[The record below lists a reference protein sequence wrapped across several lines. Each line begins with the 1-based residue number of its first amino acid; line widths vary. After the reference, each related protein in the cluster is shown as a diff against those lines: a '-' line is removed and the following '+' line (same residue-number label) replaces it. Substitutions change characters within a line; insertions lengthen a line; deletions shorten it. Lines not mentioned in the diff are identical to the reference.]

1 MNNGKLENPQ
11 ERESFE
17 GQVEVGNEQ
26 GQSPHIYIC
35 MYTKWRL
42 GDADKIGPKKYHR
55 EGENLKQE
63 THDVAKGN
71 SRPYLRSQL

>member
-1 MNNGKLENPQ
+1 MMNNGNLENPQ
-11 ERESFE
+11 ERENHLRVKLKLE
-17 GQVEVGNEQ
+17 MNRVKA
-26 GQSPHIYIC
+26 HIYI
-35 MYTKWRL
+35 YTKWRL
-42 GDADKIGPKKYHR
+42 GDADKIGPKKCHR